1 MKMNRIFAA
10 LCIGFALPVTI
21 LASTTNAAAS
31 WLPVSIDSNGNISTY
46 PPVKTLTVDPTSFQ
60 LGNSITIAKLH
71 YNTISSAVS
80 DNERDNENA
89 SAWLAVIYG
98 LYSNSPSITTAAG
111 YAVSLARFVNNQW
124 TTSQKLL
131 CANTSAAP
139 IDPNLTSCL
148 GGANMI
154 LHSITNAKLYQTSNI
169 GYQTAILQVEGSAYI
184 NPKLDKAIVT
194 QLFALNT
201 EFNQQSKK
209 TEIKATSIGSFYS
222 GSTAS
227 TNKLAGVACGNE
239 SCLTAQMM
247 NEQSNPHPLFFTIN
261 NSTIPQYPFPTD
273 QNSPKT
279 NPTNFFGLQYD
290 AYSKSFITLTGSQN
304 SSGTWKLRVSSLII
318 NSSSNGLTNIA
329 INPQLQTLLDNRFN
343 NQLTDVSISTTK
355 LAPQQA
361 FQLYVAPFT
370 AQPGSANGTPYI
382 FLRID
387 KKIYNSKG
395 ESITN
400 DSPQQFSNS
409 STVVARFQS
418 LININQRFINTKQP
432 NTTQSTDIGSSIT
445 SQLSTISNKASANKL
460 LPPQSQIQIS
470 NTGTLYALKNNV
482 IYHYDPTSQTWI
494 NYSTSYT
501 FNQLYPL
508 TSYGLQGNLLLIG
521 NNQIQ
526 LMNSSGKLMGKPT
539 PITGLTPGTLVI
551 QNQNH
556 PLSLVPQELF
566 FIGGTASADK

>member
-1 MKMNRIFAA
+1 MNRIFAT
-10 LCIGFALPVTI
+10 LCIGFVLPATI
-21 LASTTNAAAS
+21 LASTTNTAAS

-46 PPVKTLTVDPTSFQ
+46 QPVKTLTVDPTSFQ

-80 DNERDNENA
+80 DKKIDNENA
-89 SAWLAVIYG
+89 SAWLAVVYG

-139 IDPNLTSCL
+139 VDPDLTNCL

-154 LHSITNAKLYQTSNI
+154 FHSITNAKLYQTKNI

-184 NPKLDKAIVT
+184 NLKLDKAIVT

-201 EFNQQSKK
+201 NSNKK
-209 TEIKATSIGSFYS
+209 EITATSIGSFYS

-239 SCLTAQMM
+239 FCLIAQTM
-247 NEQSNPHPLFFTIN
+247 NGQSNLHPLFFTIN

-279 NPTNFFGLQYD
+279 TSPTHFFGLQYD

-318 NSSSNGLTNIA
+318 NTSSNGTTNIA
-329 INPQLQTLLDNRFN
+329 INPQPQKLLDKNFN

-370 AQPGSANGTPYI
+370 TLPGSANGTTPYL

-387 KKIYNSKG
+387 NKIYNSKG
-395 ESITN
+395 ECITI
-400 DSPQQFSNS
+400 DSPQQFSNP

-418 LININQRFINTKQP
+418 LINIDQQFINTKQP
-432 NTTQSTDIGSSIT
+432 NTTQSTDIGSYVT
-445 SQLSTISNKASANKL
+445 SQFSMISNKAAANKL
-460 LPPQSQIQIS
+460 LPSQSQIQIS

-494 NYSTSYT
+494 NYTTTYP

-526 LMNSSGKLMGKPT
+526 LMNSNGKLMGEPT
-539 PITGLTPGTLVI
+539 PITGLTPGTQVI

-556 PLSLVPQELF
+556 PLSLVPQKLF